1 MDLPELEISPSEEFK
16 AIESA
21 AQTGNID
28 AMHRLAEFYEKGY
41 GVEKNLEL
49 AKYWQEKAT
58 LDKCQK

>member
-21 AQTGNID
+21 AQTGNIT

-41 GVEKNLEL
+41 GVEKNPGLS
-49 AKYWQEKAT
+49 KFWREKAA
-58 LDKCQK
+58 LSKCQK